1 MTNTFRSTSLVA
13 LLVAASELASPLPP
27 GFVKQDEEFKS
38 QTQDTIVRVYRDPS
52 DFLGP
57 MQFRVFRKD
66 SPDQSGLL
74 LWEGANRAS
83 ALVSFDGES
92 IAINQHALSDLGLLF
107 VFIRRHDGSYRKV
120 DVDFQKEAL
129 KLFTKQQGF
138 KDEPRFDHIYCY
150 AETWL
155 TDHQF
160 LGVLSGHESGR
171 HSLDGFWFIF
181 DCPTKRFSFD
191 LREINKMGFHKTKK
205 EDDK

>member
-13 LLVAASELASPLPP
+13 LLVAASALASPLPP

-66 SPDQSGLL
+66 SPDQDGVL

-92 IAINQHALSDLGLLF
+92 IAINQHAMSDLGLLF
-107 VFIRRHDGSYRKV
+107 VFIRRDDGSYRKV
-120 DVDFQKEAL
+120 DVDFQKETL
-129 KLFTKQQGF
+129 KLFVKQLGL
-138 KDEPRFDHIYCY
+138 KEEPAFDHIYCY

-155 TDHQF
+155 TDHQL
-160 LGVLSGHESGR
+160 LGELSGHMSGEY
-171 HSLDGFWFIF
+171 SLDGLWFIF
-181 DCPTKRFSFD
+181 RLFQQNLF
-191 LREINKMGFHKTKK
+191 I
-205 EDDK
+205 